1 MFVKFKIC
9 RWLERSEFQS
19 IIRLATYLGRESGC
33 SLFMITLD
41 GNSYA
46 KKIEE
51 IIEFIERFGG
61 ELDTDSRLLIEKIQN
76 ELRKVI
82 IRKDE
87 KGYIIKSQSYL
98 NDYLTYFRERGL
110 VRYSRI
116 KQGFIVKPYAIAD
129 IIERLELEGFKII
142 DETSLI
148 RPNNID
154 IEFKGN
160 LRDYQL
166 EALEAWRN
174 NKFRGVIVLP
184 TGTGKT
190 IIGVAAIAS
199 LKVPTL
205 IVVYTRE
212 QLLEWMNKIATFT
225 DNGKRLIGAFYSDE
239 KEIKPITI
247 TTYQSAHRNIDIL
260 KDKFSLLIVDEA
272 HHLPADKFKRIAE
285 EVLSPYRLGL
295 SATPYREDGRH
306 EELFSLIGGI
316 VYRRTLSEL
325 MEQGYVAPFEIIPV
339 VVRPERDILAKY
351 REIRKKFIT
360 LARGRSIEELVRAA
374 AVGDNSARQAIQLM
388 NQARKLL
395 ISSKAKLEKLKEI
408 FEREYN
414 AGSKILIFT
423 QYVEQAE
430 IIGKNLGIPVITSKT
445 NKNIRNIIF
454 NLFKNGRYRALV
466 LTTLGDE
473 GIDIPDANVGI
484 VVSGTSSRRQF
495 IQRLGRLLRPGK
507 SKTARLYY
515 IALKGT
521 HEETTM
527 RKVLSKVKEYLG

>member
-1 MFVKFKIC
+1 MKFKIC